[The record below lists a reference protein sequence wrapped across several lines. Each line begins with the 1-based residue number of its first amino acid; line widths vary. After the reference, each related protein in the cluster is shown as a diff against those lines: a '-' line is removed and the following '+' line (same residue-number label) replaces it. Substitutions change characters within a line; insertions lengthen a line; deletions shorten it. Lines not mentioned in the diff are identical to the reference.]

1 MLSAAEARRELGRN
15 LPSRPATT
23 ALSASA
29 GGGATATAAA
39 LLTGPAAIISNG
51 GAPSVG
57 GTLPWSGW
65 SGVAEGGGTRGGT
78 GGDDG
83 AAADAGSHSRHPS
96 RVFRHQSVE
105 DELWGWFGDDRPLE
119 ASGSLL
125 RVSSSVGGQGGGL
138 SGGGGG
144 GSRDPE
150 ITVSTVA
157 LTERLAKLSAGRA
170 LLDQVR
176 QDSRSLAAVVTSA
189 ARSAFVSGDGVG
201 APPGSP
207 AASDDPVAAEI
218 REVRG
223 ATEDVA
229 PRAVQFATDTLRG
242 GEGAPAASVRE
253 SGVAE
258 AATARVGAERQSA
271 PDDAGA
277 GSAEMDTP
285 AAVAAGRDGKEGGR
299 NVPAAGDL
307 RRVVVEAKAGLEG
320 LQREV
325 RRLVREAGED
335 ESSLAD
341 ARMRVAPLV
350 ERRAVLAAAALT
362 DARRMATRLQEIS
375 EAQKVCDA

>member
-1 MLSAAEARRELGRN
+1 MVSAAEARRELGRN
-15 LPSRPATT
+15 LPPTPATT
-23 ALSASA
+23 ASSAFA
-29 GGGATATAAA
+29 GGGATTTAAA
-39 LLTGPAAIISNG
+39 LFTGAAAIVSNSD
-51 GAPSVG
+51 APSVG
-57 GTLPWSGW
+57 GTLPWSG
-65 SGVAEGGGTRGGT
+65 VAGGGGT

-83 AAADAGSHSRHPS
+83 AAADAGNHSRHPS

-105 DELWGWFGDDRPLE
+105 DELWGWFGDDRPLD
-119 ASGSLL
+119 ASGSLI

-138 SGGGGG
+138 GGGGGG

-176 QDSRSLAAVVTSA
+176 RDSRSLAAVVTSA

-207 AASDDPVAAEI
+207 AASDDPVAAEL
-218 REVRG
+218 REARG
-223 ATEDVA
+223 ATEGVA

-242 GEGAPAASVRE
+242 GEGAPAGSVRE

-258 AATARVGAERQSA
+258 GAIARVARVGAEGQSA

-277 GSAEMDTP
+277 GSAEMDAL
-285 AAVAAGRDGKEGGR
+285 AAVAAGRDRKEGGR
-299 NVPAAGDL
+299 NVLAAGDL

-320 LQREV
+320 LQREI

-341 ARMRVAPLV
+341 ARVRVAPFV
-350 ERRAVLAAAALT
+350 KRRAVLAAAALT

-375 EAQKVCDA
+375 EAQKVCNA